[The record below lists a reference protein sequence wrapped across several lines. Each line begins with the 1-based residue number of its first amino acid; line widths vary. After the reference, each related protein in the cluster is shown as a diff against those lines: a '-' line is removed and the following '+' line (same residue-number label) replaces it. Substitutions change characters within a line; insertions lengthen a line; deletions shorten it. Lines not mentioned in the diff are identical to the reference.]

1 MCDMNPT
8 SLTPRRTFSH
18 IGWAMFA
25 ILGINVLLQ
34 ALFFYLPGILLD
46 QEGWFSDSSWD
57 LWIGSFAPL
66 YLVAIPCGLL
76 LLKRLPA
83 ATPDDHPIGTRNFFL
98 FIPICFFLM
107 YTGSILGTLLSLLFS
122 GGTAQN
128 ALEQYLSD
136 NNPLRVLVI
145 VILAPV
151 LEEYVCRKQ
160 IIDRTAQYGE
170 KLAVFLSALVFGLLH
185 GNLFQFFY
193 AFALG
198 WVFGYIYIR
207 TGRVRYTIILHSIVN
222 FAGSVVAPWILS
234 TVDVDAIANL
244 DPALPPEEMLAF
256 YQSILPELL
265 LLLGYLLILL
275 GLFVTGMIFLILRSN
290 RLIWKESAAQL
301 PADGSVK
308 TVYGNVGMIVYTLL
322 CLGLTVWALF

>member
-8 SLTPRRTFSH
+8 SLSPRRTFSR
-18 IGWAMFA
+18 IGWAMFL

-34 ALFFYLPGILLD
+34 SLFFYLPGILLD
-46 QEGWFSDSSWD
+46 REQWFPGSSWE
-57 LWIGSFAPL
+57 LWIGTFAPL

-76 LLKRLPA
+76 IMKKLPA
-83 ATPDDHPIGTRNFFL
+83 SAPDDHPIGSKNFFI

-107 YTGSILGTLLSLLFS
+107 YAGNIIGTLLSGLFS

-128 ALEQYLSD
+128 ALEEYVF
-136 NNPLRVLVI
+136 NNHPLKVLVM
-145 VILAPV
+145 VILAPI

-222 FAGSVVAPWILS
+222 FAGSVIAPWILS
-234 TVDVDAIANL
+234 AVDIDTITNL
-244 DPALPPEEMLAF
+244 DPNLPLEELLTTF
-256 YQSILPELL
+256 QNILPGLL
-265 LLLGYLLILL
+265 LLLGYLLILF

-301 PADGSVK
+301 SADGSVK

>member
-8 SLTPRRTFSH
+8 SLTPRRTFSR
-18 IGWAMFA
+18 IGWAMFL
-25 ILGINVLLQ
+25 ILGLNVLLQ
-34 ALFFYLPGILLD
+34 QLFFSLPGILLD
-46 QEGWFSDSSWD
+46 REGWFSDSSWD

-107 YTGSILGTLLSLLFS
+107 YAGSILGTLLSLLFS

-136 NNPLRVLVI
+136 NNPLKVLVI

-207 TGRVRYTIILHSIVN
+207 TGRIRYTIILHSIVN

-244 DPALPPEEMLAF
+244 DPALPLEEMLAF

-301 PADGSVK
+301 PADGSLK